1 MDIFDQ
7 RTSPKEIQKINAKIE
22 VDFPVD
28 ENIIREKLAYLLV
41 KEIFKNG
48 FIRFSKDA
56 MTFDPLGPETFRAEM
71 YVAPMNY
78 THGFFPE
85 DVFVHKNNEFSI
97 DELKEAV
104 ENTYPERFI

>member
-1 MDIFDQ
+1 
-7 RTSPKEIQKINAKIE
+7 
-22 VDFPVD
+22 
-28 ENIIREKLAYLLV
+28 
-41 KEIFKNG
+41 
-48 FIRFSKDA
+48 
-56 MTFDPLGPETFRAEM
+56 
-71 YVAPMNY
+71 MNY